1 MIRSVLIGLSI
12 LSIRADSIGMSVGRA
27 CRANAAFDAVG
38 YSTSFIGFLRR

>member
-12 LSIRADSIGMSVGRA
+12 LSIAIPLECLWPA

>member
-12 LSIRADSIGMSVGRA
+12 LSIALIPLECLWPA
-27 CRANAAFDAVG
+27 CRADAAFDAVG